1 MEFIVYASLLR
12 HYLYLQQVN
21 INKERGSVSAG
32 VCSKDQ
38 SKRRTNASL
47 VQKHTM
53 NEKWEQHKLLFSSNG
68 LIWTYMKLNYF
79 GKNNVAMSYKVNSE
93 RQQEMASFSYAT
105 TAHLACGLSA
115 RVLGGV
121 RHNYSNRR
129 WIPTQHPH
137 MRSII

>member
-38 SKRRTNASL
+38 SKRRTNTSL
-47 VQKHTM
+47 VQKYTM

-68 LIWTYMKLNYF
+68 LIWAYMKLNYF
-79 GKNNVAMSYKVNSE
+79 GQNNVAMSYKVNSE
-93 RQQEMASFSYAT
+93 RQ
-105 TAHLACGLSA
+105 
-115 RVLGGV
+115 
-121 RHNYSNRR
+121 
-129 WIPTQHPH
+129 
-137 MRSII
+137 